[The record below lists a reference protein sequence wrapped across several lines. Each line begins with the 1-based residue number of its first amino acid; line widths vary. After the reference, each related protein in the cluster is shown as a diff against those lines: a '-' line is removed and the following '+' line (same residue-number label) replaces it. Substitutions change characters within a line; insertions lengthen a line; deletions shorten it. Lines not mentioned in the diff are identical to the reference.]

1 MSRLTVFADGDP
13 STALLANEDDLEI
26 SEALA
31 GVGVYFER
39 WEAGGGRRSVDV
51 VSLDADH
58 PQ

>member
-1 MSRLTVFADGDP
+1 MSRLKVFADGDP
-13 STALLANEDDLEI
+13 STALLASEDDLQI

-31 GVGVYFER
+31 GVGVYFEC
-39 WEAGGGRRSVDV
+39 WEAGGGHRSVDV